1 MVIAYFGQCG
11 KVYCISNSA
20 WRFLSNSAESCIYNC
35 TWRFLSNSAE
45 CCVSNSAWMFLSNSA
60 VCVSFLIVHAG
71 LFLTAEC
78 YISNSARRLLLT
90 VQSAVFL
97 TVQRV

>member
-1 MVIAYFGQCG
+1 VHSL
-11 KVYCISNSA
+11 V
-20 WRFLSNSAESCIYNC
+20 FLIVHGGS
-35 TWRFLSNSAE
+35 FLIVRS
-45 CCVSNSAWMFLSNSA
+45 VVFLIVRGCSFLA
-60 VCVSFLIVHAG
+60 VQCVSFLIVHAG

-78 YISNSARRLLLT
+78 YISNSARRFLLT